1 MRQTYR
7 NLFLIQII
15 LLPVWIA
22 TAQESNIVHMPVKVS
37 IPTVSLV
44 SFAGSDAHFT
54 TIPGKGAIQKITP
67 STKDTTWLN
76 YSSVIDDKSTNSI
89 SASIISGNLPVE
101 VVVKLNIGEDVGAG
115 AGTMGKPTG
124 IISLNEYPQ
133 TVITEIGTCYTGQGS
148 KKGHP
153 ISYSWEWLPPYDVDH
168 SSIDD
173 NIEISVIYT
182 LIADK

>member
-7 NLFLIQII
+7 NLLLIPIF
-15 LLPVWIA
+15 LLPVWIIS
-22 TAQESNIVHMPVKVS
+22 AQESNVVHMPVKVS

-54 TIPGKGAIQKITP
+54 NSSGKGAVQKITP

-101 VVVKLNIGEDVGAG
+101 VVVKLNVGEDAGAG
-115 AGTMGKPTG
+115 AGTVGKPTG
-124 IISLNEYPQ
+124 VISLSEYPQ
-133 TVITEIGTCYTGQGS
+133 TIITDIGTCYTGQGA

-153 ISYSWEWLPPYDVDH
+153 ITYTWEWLPPYEADH
-168 SSIDD
+168 SSIDN

-182 LIADK
+182 LIADE